1 MASQA
6 QRAPRAFGS
15 PLFALVVAIAVLYL
29 AREVIIPLALAGLF
43 AFVLAPLVRRLE
55 ALRIGRPAATFLSV
69 AIGMAV
75 IVGVG
80 WVAVDQAVSL
90 AGKLPEYK
98 DNITRKLRDLRS
110 APQGN
115 LGKAAK
121 AIKEL
126 ESETAGKPRGAAEK
140 PAAAKPPAVD
150 LPTTPL
156 EFIAR
161 LGLPLAALLVVIAA
175 VIVIS
180 TLMLLQRDDLRDRI
194 VRLGG
199 EGRIH
204 ITTQAMDDAAGR
216 VSRYL
221 LTLLVVNICYG
232 APLGIALYLLGI
244 PNALLW
250 GLLAT
255 ILRFIPYVGAP
266 AAAVMPITLAFAIA
280 DGWGLIAWTI
290 GVIVVLEFIVA
301 YVIEPWLYGSSTGL
315 SPIAIVFAAIFWTW
329 LWGPIGL
336 LLATPLTVCIAVVG
350 RYIPRFSFLSVIL
363 GADPVLPPHVRL
375 YQRVRVLEH
384 DEAVDLAEQ
393 YVREHGLVAAYE
405 GMLMPA
411 LLLAKRDSRNPAAD
425 PQQEQDVLDEL
436 RRVTEEL
443 EERVDEREPAAER
456 ATAPAAGA
464 SAAAPLPAPAV
475 CLVPARDEAD
485 SIAAMML
492 ARAIAP
498 ERYLPYIVPHEKLA
512 SEVLEEIAA
521 HCDKA
526 VLISAV
532 PPSAAANASY
542 LCKRL
547 RQRFPQLKIVV
558 ALWHAEGNFE
568 RVAARLRQAGAD
580 EVVTRMPEAMERIR
594 LIAPHGAA

>member
-6 QRAPRAFGS
+6 QRAPRPGGS
-15 PLFALVVAIAVLYL
+15 PLFALVVAVAVLYL
-29 AREVIIPLALAGLF
+29 AREVIIPLALAVLF
-43 AFVLAPLVRRLE
+43 AFILAPLVRRLE
-55 ALRIGRPAATFLSV
+55 ALKLGRASATFVAV
-69 AIGMAV
+69 AIGMSV

-80 WVAVDQAVSL
+80 WVAMNQAVSL

-98 DNITRKLRDLRS
+98 DNITSKLRDLR
-110 APQGN
+110 APPQGS

-126 ESETAGKPRGAAEK
+126 ENEAAGTPRGAPQK
-140 PAAAKPPAVD
+140 PAAQKPPAMD

-161 LGLPLAALLVVIAA
+161 LGLPLAALVVVIAA

-194 VRLGG
+194 VRLVG

-204 ITTQAMDDAAGR
+204 VTTQAMDDAAGR

-232 APLGIALYLLGI
+232 APLGVALYLLGI

-255 ILRFIPYVGAP
+255 ILRFVPYVGAP
-266 AAAVMPITLAFAIA
+266 AAAIMPITLAFAIS
-280 DGWGLIAWTI
+280 DGWELIAWTL

-301 YVIEPWLYGSSTGL
+301 YVIEPWLYGTSTGL

-350 RYIPRFSFLSVIL
+350 RHIPRFSFLSVIL
-363 GADPVLPPHVRL
+363 GAEPVLPPHVRF
-375 YQRVRVLEH
+375 YQRVRTLEH
-384 DEAVDLAEQ
+384 DEALDLAEQ
-393 YVREHGLVAAYE
+393 FVGAHGLVEAYE
-405 GMLMPA
+405 RMLLPA
-411 LLLAKRDSRNPAAD
+411 LLLAERDRQRLGVD
-425 PQQEQDVLDEL
+425 ERQEQEILEQL
-436 RRVTEEL
+436 RRVVEEL
-443 EERVDEREPAAER
+443 EEREPEEKVEGKDERKKPPAVA
-456 ATAPAAGA
+456 
-464 SAAAPLPAPAV
+464 APAV
-475 CLVPARDEAD
+475 CLVPAHDEAD
-485 SIAAMML
+485 SVAALML

-498 ERYLPYIVPHEKLA
+498 ELYRPYIVPHEKLA
-512 SEVLEEIAA
+512 AETLEEIAA

-532 PPSAAANASY
+532 PPAAGANASY

-568 RVAARLRQAGAD
+568 RVAARLRHAGAD

>member
-6 QRAPRAFGS
+6 QRAPRASGG
-15 PLFALVVAIAVLYL
+15 PLFALVVAVAVLYL
-29 AREVIIPLALAGLF
+29 AREVIIPLALAVLF

-75 IVGVG
+75 VAGVG
-80 WVAVDQAVSL
+80 WVATDQAVSL

-110 APQGN
+110 PPEGN

-126 ESETAGKPRGAAEK
+126 ESEAAGKPGKPEK
-140 PAAAKPPAVD
+140 PAAQKPPAVD
-150 LPTTPL
+150 LPDNPL

-161 LGLPLAALLVVIAA
+161 LGLPLAALLVVVAA

-232 APLGIALYLLGI
+232 APLGIALYFLGI

-255 ILRFIPYVGAP
+255 ILRFVPYVGAP

-290 GVIVVLEFIVA
+290 GVIVALEFVVA
-301 YVIEPWLYGSSTGL
+301 YVIEPWLYGASTGL

-375 YQRVRVLEH
+375 YQRARVLEH
-384 DEAVDLAEQ
+384 DEALELAEQ
-393 YVREHGLVAAYE
+393 HVRERGLLAAYE
-405 GMLMPA
+405 EMLMPA
-411 LLLAKRDSRNPAAD
+411 LLLAKRDSRNLSLD
-425 PQQEQDVLDEL
+425 PQHEQDVLGAL
-436 RRVTEEL
+436 RRVVEEL
-443 EERVDEREPAAER
+443 EERVDERAAEPAGAGK
-456 ATAPAAGA
+456 AAP
-464 SAAAPLPAPAV
+464 APLPSPAI
-475 CLVPARDEAD
+475 CLVPSQGDAD
-485 SIAAMML
+485 SIAALML

-498 ERYLPYIVPHEKLA
+498 ERYRPYIVPHEKLA
-512 SEVLEEIAA
+512 SEMLEEIAA

-580 EVVTRMPEAMERIR
+580 EVVTRIPDAMERIR

>member
-6 QRAPRAFGS
+6 QRAPRASGG
-15 PLFALVVAIAVLYL
+15 PLFALVVAVAVLYL
-29 AREVIIPLALAGLF
+29 AREVIIPLALAVLF

-75 IVGVG
+75 VAGVG
-80 WVAVDQAVSL
+80 WVATDQAVSL

-110 APQGN
+110 PPEGN

-126 ESETAGKPRGAAEK
+126 ESEAAGKPGKPEK
-140 PAAAKPPAVD
+140 PAAQKPPAVD
-150 LPTTPL
+150 LPDNPL

-161 LGLPLAALLVVIAA
+161 LGLPLAALLVVVAA

-232 APLGIALYLLGI
+232 APLGIALYFLGI

-255 ILRFIPYVGAP
+255 ILRFVPYVGAP

-290 GVIVVLEFIVA
+290 GVIVALEFVVA
-301 YVIEPWLYGSSTGL
+301 YVIEPWLYGASTGL

-375 YQRVRVLEH
+375 YQRARVLEH
-384 DEAVDLAEQ
+384 DEALELAEQ
-393 YVREHGLVAAYE
+393 HVRERGLLAAYE
-405 GMLMPA
+405 EMLMPA
-411 LLLAKRDSRNPAAD
+411 LLLAKRDSLNLSLD
-425 PQQEQDVLDEL
+425 PQHEQDVLGAL
-436 RRVTEEL
+436 RRVVEEL
-443 EERVDEREPAAER
+443 EERVDEREAEPAA
-456 ATAPAAGA
+456 A
-464 SAAAPLPAPAV
+464 
-475 CLVPARDEAD
+475 
-485 SIAAMML
+485 
-492 ARAIAP
+492 
-498 ERYLPYIVPHEKLA
+498 
-512 SEVLEEIAA
+512 
-521 HCDKA
+521 
-526 VLISAV
+526 
-532 PPSAAANASY
+532 
-542 LCKRL
+542 
-547 RQRFPQLKIVV
+547 
-558 ALWHAEGNFE
+558 
-568 RVAARLRQAGAD
+568 
-580 EVVTRMPEAMERIR
+580 
-594 LIAPHGAA
+594 